1 MIESRKRSIA
11 KALSYR
17 FFGSMVTMIIAL
29 LIVGK
34 WDVALG
40 VGLLDGVAKM
50 AGYFLHERIWA
61 QIKWGAP
68 KRPDYEI

>member
-1 MIESRKRSIA
+1 M
-11 KALSYR
+11 
-17 FFGSMVTMIIAL
+17 IAL
-29 LIVGK
+29 LLIGK

-50 AGYFLHERIWA
+50 GAYFLHERLWA
-61 QIKWGAP
+61 RVKWGLP

>member
-1 MIESRKRSIA
+1 MESSKRSIA

-17 FFGSMVTMIIAL
+17 FFGSMVTMFIAL
-29 LIVGK
+29 IIVGK

-61 QIKWGAP
+61 QIKWGLP

>member
-1 MIESRKRSIA
+1 M
-11 KALSYR
+11 L
-17 FFGSMVTMIIAL
+17 IAL
-29 LIVGK
+29 MLVGE

-50 AGYFLHERIWA
+50 AGYFIHERIWA
-61 QIKWGAP
+61 QVKWGVP

>member
-61 QIKWGAP
+61 KIKWGVP

>member
-1 MIESRKRSIA
+1 MESRKRSIA

-17 FFGSMVTMIIAL
+17 FFGSMVTMFIAL

-61 QIKWGAP
+61 KIKWGVP

>member
-1 MIESRKRSIA
+1 MESSKRSIA

-17 FFGSMVTMIIAL
+17 FFGSIVTMLIAL
-29 LIVGK
+29 MLVGE

-50 AGYFLHERIWA
+50 AGYFIHERIWA
-61 QIKWGAP
+61 QVKWGVP

>member
-1 MIESRKRSIA
+1 MESRKRSIA

-17 FFGSMVTMIIAL
+17 FFGSMVTMFIAL

-40 VGLLDGVAKM
+40 VGLLDAVAKM

-61 QIKWGAP
+61 KIKWGVP